1 MDGYKRRKAYQFAKS
16 TADRY
21 QFKTIHR
28 FYDKKLLHNT
38 KFLPAFVL
46 FLWDFSRANNI
57 KNNQTWLCQLSNSF
71 PLVKL
76 IYLIAK
82 FHKRKLKIRF
92 SIFDCI
98 K

>member
-1 MDGYKRRKAYQFAKS
+1 MDGYKRRRAYQFAKS

-57 KNNQTWLCQLSNSF
+57 KKQPNMAMSVIKLF
-71 PLVKL
+71 PVSKTD
-76 IYLIAK
+76 
-82 FHKRKLKIRF
+82 
-92 SIFDCI
+92 IFDCEI
-98 K
+98 P

>member
-46 FLWDFSRANNI
+46 FLWDFSRTNNI
-57 KNNQTWLCQLSNSF
+57 KKQPNMAMSVIKLF
-71 PLVKL
+71 PVSKTD
-76 IYLIAK
+76 
-82 FHKRKLKIRF
+82 
-92 SIFDCI
+92 IFDCEI
-98 K
+98 P